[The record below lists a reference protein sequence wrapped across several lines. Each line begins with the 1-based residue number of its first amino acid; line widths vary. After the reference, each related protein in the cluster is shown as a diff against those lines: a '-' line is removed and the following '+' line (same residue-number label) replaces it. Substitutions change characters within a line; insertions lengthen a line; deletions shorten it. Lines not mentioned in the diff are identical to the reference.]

1 MTEHETIQD
10 FLNCRRLAVAGV
22 SANEKEF
29 SRVVYRELK
38 SRGYDLVPIHPS
50 ATEIEQDA
58 CFARLQDVSPPPEGV
73 LLFTRPAVSEQVVRD
88 CSEAG
93 VRRVWFHRSVGP
105 GSISDAA
112 VAYCRDQG
120 MNVIA
125 GQCPMMFLS
134 NTAWPHR
141 FHAFLKK
148 LTGSYPR

>member
-1 MTEHETIQD
+1 M
-10 FLNCRRLAVAGV
+10 
-22 SANEKEF
+22 
-29 SRVVYRELK
+29 
-38 SRGYDLVPIHPS
+38 PIDPS
-50 ATEIEQDA
+50 ATEIEQDP
-58 CFARLQDVSPPPEGV
+58 CFKRVQDVSPPPEGV

-93 VRRVWFHRSVGP
+93 VRRVWFHRAVGP
-105 GSISDAA
+105 GSISEAA
-112 VAYCRDQG
+112 VAYCSDQG